1 VAHPDMA
8 ERYSVHFCK
17 LDGAA
22 RLWDENT

>member
-17 LDGAA
+17 LDDAA
-22 RLWDENT
+22 RLWNGHA